1 MSLGKTRPFKRF
13 WPALMTFFRVM
24 SSGVHNI
31 AIPGNIAALTVGVLL
46 IPSFILWQRRQEKRE
61 KPTLIPNS
69 LWNNRTFTTVCLLVI
84 FSYAVVNAMEFFCSL
99 L

>member
-1 MSLGKTRPFKRF
+1 
-13 WPALMTFFRVM
+13 MTLFRVM
-24 SSGVHNI
+24 SSGVHSI
-31 AIPGNIAALTVGVLL
+31 AVPGNIAALTVGVLL
-46 IPSFILWQRRQEKRE
+46 IPLFIFWQRRQEKLE
-61 KPTLIPNS
+61 NPTLIPNS